1 MAAARSGL
9 AARHIYV
16 PAERGFHYT
25 RTMNGIQSLYSVAIA
40 LCVFSTGIL
49 SGRRI
54 GSGRPLRFF
63 TAYLALESLCFLFEL
78 LAAHPATPMKAL
90 WLGLLMMSSLLVA
103 PCLWLAIKESVE
115 HERPSLNALG
125 PRHRAAILLGAI
137 FTVPLIATMH
147 SGTEFVNPDR
157 ATPTPF
163 EPLVHETMLLCIG
176 IFALQVPY
184 YLWRCRQLIV
194 QNGNGAQLTWLQM
207 PLVIVCTTWL
217 LGLIRT
223 LTAALSDAERPVF
236 AIAALVDIGVTIGCV
251 YLIVKKISASESVRA
266 PGHSAESPPGTA
278 DSKYAK
284 CQIDEA
290 VRFRIVRKLKKAFSE
305 EAIYCDP
312 NLSLGSLSRRLNE
325 SEHYVSQVLNRELG
339 ASFYELVS
347 RYRITH
353 AQRMLT
359 ESPERTVLDVALEVG
374 FNAKSTFNSAFRR
387 HTGMT
392 PREFRAR
399 TREGQPAQAPAD
411 ATDSR
416 L

>member
-1 MAAARSGL
+1 
-9 AARHIYV
+9 
-16 PAERGFHYT
+16 
-25 RTMNGIQSLYSVAIA
+25 
-40 LCVFSTGIL
+40 
-49 SGRRI
+49 
-54 GSGRPLRFF
+54 
-63 TAYLALESLCFLFEL
+63 
-78 LAAHPATPMKAL
+78 
-90 WLGLLMMSSLLVA
+90 
-103 PCLWLAIKESVE
+103 
-115 HERPSLNALG
+115 
-125 PRHRAAILLGAI
+125 
-137 FTVPLIATMH
+137 
-147 SGTEFVNPDR
+147 
-157 ATPTPF
+157 
-163 EPLVHETMLLCIG
+163 
-176 IFALQVPY
+176 
-184 YLWRCRQLIV
+184 LIV
-194 QNGNGAQLTWLQM
+194 QNGKRAQVAWLQM

-251 YLIVKKISASESVRA
+251 YLIVKKISTSESNRA
-266 PGHSAESPPGTA
+266 TSAAVDSPPGTG

-290 VRFRIVRKLKKAFSE
+290 VRSRIARKLKKTFGE

-312 NLSLGSLSRRLNE
+312 NLSLGSLSRRLSEN
-325 SEHYVSQVLNRELG
+325 EHYVSQVLNQELG
-339 ASFYELVS
+339 TSFYELVS

-359 ESPERTVLDVALEVG
+359 ESPGRSVLEIALAVG

-399 TREGQPAQAPAD
+399 TREGHPAQTPA
-411 ATDSR
+411 ATTDSR